1 MGCRFKRMLLT
12 QNDLLICRDNDI
24 KARIIGSI
32 KSNAVVFQKMVMND
46 VIQFVLI
53 VFTEYFRLVE
63 RLDLFERL

>member
-1 MGCRFKRMLLT
+1 MLLT
-12 QNDLLICRDNDI
+12 QNYLLICRDNDI